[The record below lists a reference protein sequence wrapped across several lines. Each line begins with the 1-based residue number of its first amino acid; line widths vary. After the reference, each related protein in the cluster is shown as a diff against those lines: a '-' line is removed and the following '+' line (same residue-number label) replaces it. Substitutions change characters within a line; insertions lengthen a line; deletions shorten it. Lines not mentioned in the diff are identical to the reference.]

1 MESALKSLYKSHSK
15 PSDFIPEELFKG
27 IVDTLNSAVSGDFI
41 EQYPQLCEMIKDN
54 NEVFAAF
61 KVHDQCTRMAQLLTD
76 DSGNIK
82 SFAQWR
88 KEAEPIANHH
98 NKVWLRTEYDTAVK
112 RAKQAQQWKQF
123 EQERDV
129 LPNLRWVPST
139 AATPGADHMI
149 FWDTV
154 LPIDDPFWS
163 SHKPG
168 DRWGCQC
175 SIEATDDPETNAPRG
190 SVNDEPAPGLD
201 NNPAQDGKLFSDSHP
216 YFPDSCNTCPFNTG
230 GVTYSPKN
238 KVIDCASCPFFIK
251 CIIHSGCTT
260 DKEYGERLLISN
272 NAHKVEIEE
281 NIRAAKALLDSF
293 PEMIIKI
300 NPHTLRRGHS
310 NPEYLI
316 NGLVA
321 DRKGVMDADGITD
334 GFRRAIEQGCSVVV
348 IDLDLHLRDRVLR
361 TNQVAKHI
369 SWRFRDFESGTIAE
383 CYVIHKGKA
392 VVINKSNYSREKV
405 LQELEKIKP

>member
-27 IVDTLNSAVSGDFI
+27 ILDTLNSAVSGDFA

-61 KVHDQCTRMAQLLTD
+61 KVHDQCTRMVDLLTD
-76 DSGNIK
+76 ESGNIK

-123 EQERDV
+123 EDERDV

-154 LPIDDPFWS
+154 LPIDHPFWS

-175 SIEATDDPETNAPRG
+175 SIEATDDPETDAPRG
-190 SVNDEPAPGLD
+190 SINDEPAPGLD

-230 GVTYSPKN
+230 GGVMSTPKN
-238 KVIDCASCPFFIK
+238 KARDCASCPYIHQ
-251 CIIHSGCTT
+251 IIAT
-260 DKEYGERLLISN
+260 DKT
-272 NAHKVEIEE
+272 
-281 NIRAAKALLDSF
+281 
-293 PEMIIKI
+293 IKK
-300 NPHTLRRGHS
+300 TLREYNEFGNEWRRDIFDEKTGGYLVTHS
-310 NPEYLI
+310 
-316 NGLVA
+316 
-321 DRKGVMDADGITD
+321 DRIGKANKSKNEKAKFTKEHAMSANLARA
-334 GFRRAIEQGCSVVV
+334 GFRIKLLSEGSTSSSCDITVNGILSDLKKTKSASNVRSYANDTFGNKQGKIVVFELENRSTALTGAIKGIELKKGQKIIYYYSDKPNEV
-348 IDLDLHLRDRVLR
+348 
-361 TNQVAKHI
+361 
-369 SWRFRDFESGTIAE
+369 
-383 CYVIHKGKA
+383 YVI
-392 VVINKSNYSREKV
+392 EK
-405 LQELEKIKP
+405 